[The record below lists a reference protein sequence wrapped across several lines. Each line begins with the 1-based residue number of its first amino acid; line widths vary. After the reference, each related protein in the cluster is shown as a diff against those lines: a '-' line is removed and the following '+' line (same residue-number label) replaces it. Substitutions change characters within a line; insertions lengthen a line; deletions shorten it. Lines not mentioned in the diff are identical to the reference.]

1 MSDLMGAPGLTL
13 ELPLLDLASGRQL
26 PGCSVVLKA
35 EELASQDN
43 RVVSEALSGSA
54 CSCKGV
60 GLLVR

>member
-1 MSDLMGAPGLTL
+1 MADLMTAPGLTL

-43 RVVSEALSGSA
+43 RVVRE
-54 CSCKGV
+54 
-60 GLLVR
+60 